1 MTGVL
6 TRDDILNRSELRTER
21 IEVPEWGGNVIVRE
35 LTGNERDE
43 WESELVAERGAEFT
57 VESMAGAR
65 ARLASLAI
73 IGEDGER
80 LFTADDVE
88 DLGRLSGAA
97 LGRVFDV
104 AARLSG
110 LTATDIEELAGNSRG
125 TGTDGSGSFSPSNLE

>member
-6 TRDDILNRSELRTER
+6 TRDDILNRSELKTER
-21 IEVPEWGGNVIVRE
+21 VPVPEWGGDVIVRE

-57 VESMAGAR
+57 VKSMAGAR

-73 IGEDGER
+73 VNEDGER
-80 LFTADDVE
+80 LFTAVDVE

-125 TGTDGSGSFSPSNLE
+125 TGTDGSGSFSPSNSE